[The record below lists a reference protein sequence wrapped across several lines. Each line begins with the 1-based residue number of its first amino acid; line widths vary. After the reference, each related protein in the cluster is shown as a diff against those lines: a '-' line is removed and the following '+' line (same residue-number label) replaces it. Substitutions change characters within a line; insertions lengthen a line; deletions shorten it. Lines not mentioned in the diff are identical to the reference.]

1 MLHPQSLRVLVVDD
15 EPLIRWSIAETLNDR
30 GHTVVEATNAC
41 GARAAMNDDG
51 RPIDVILLDLRLP
64 DSSDL
69 GLLAELRRRLPETA
83 VVLMTAYGTPEVA
96 QDALD
101 LGAHRVVGKPF
112 DMNTVEPLIQEAY
125 RSVQKH

>member
-64 DSSDL
+64 DSGDL
-69 GLLAELRRRLPETA
+69 GLLAEFKQRLPGTA
-83 VVLMTAYGTPEVA
+83 VVVMTAHGTPEIT
-96 QDALD
+96 QSALS
-101 LGAHRVVGKPF
+101 LGAHSVVGKPF
-112 DMNTVEPLIQEAY
+112 DMDAVDPLVRNAYEAA
-125 RSVQKH
+125 HLH